1 MTDSTPPARGR
12 PKGDKRARTRAK
24 LIEAARELTR
34 EKGYERTTMEE
45 IARRAGMTTGAIY
58 GNFRNRDELYIA
70 LAQTY
75 WAPIR
80 PKIRKSSSFADK
92 MRALAEATL
101 AALPERETAV
111 VGYLSGRAYAF
122 AHPDVLARAR
132 EVTARSYAEGAAWLE
147 AVADEEGLPMPAPT
161 LIAVIHALMEG
172 LVLQRLLTPDLVPDE
187 AFYAAFEAIARP
199 SPEK

>member
-1 MTDSTPPARGR
+1 MRDSETKPRTR

-24 LIEAARELTR
+24 LIQAARDLTR
-34 EKGYERTTMEE
+34 EKGYEQTTMEE

-58 GNFRNRDELYIA
+58 GNFRNRDDLFIA

-80 PKIRKSSSFADK
+80 PKIRRSSSFAEK

-101 AALPERETAV
+101 ASLPDREAAV

-122 AHPDVLARAR
+122 SHPEVLARAR
-132 EVTARSYAEGAAWLE
+132 EVTARSYADGAAWLQ
-147 AVADEEGLPMPAPT
+147 AVADEEGLPMPAQT

-172 LVLQRLLTPDLVPDE
+172 LVLQRLLTPELVPDE
-187 AFYAAFEAIARP
+187 VFYAAFEAIARRQM
-199 SPEK
+199 